1 MEAANTNSIV
11 KTDIDF
17 ELFKKEIKCSYID
30 VPNAKIREV

>member
-1 MEAANTNSIV
+1 MEAVNTDLIV

-17 ELFKKEIKCSYID
+17 KMFKGEIKCSYVD